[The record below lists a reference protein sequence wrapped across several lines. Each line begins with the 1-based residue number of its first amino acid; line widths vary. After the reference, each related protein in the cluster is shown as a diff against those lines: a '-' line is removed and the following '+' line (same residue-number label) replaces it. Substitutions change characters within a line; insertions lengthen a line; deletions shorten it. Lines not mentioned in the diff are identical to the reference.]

1 MSWILNFSSS
11 STFDHN
17 YFNTYKA
24 LLILTD
30 SGRQTG
36 TASPPVHIAAVAPVD
51 PLSSPLAVCHLI
63 LKVEGTAPWTPKPTI
78 RAQHIRMDRQT
89 DWRGQ
94 NVRQRTYWTC
104 MVGFGQLKQGQAHSG
119 WGWGRQAPTGQ
130 PSFLEGQRSR
140 SSRIIT
146 HLFMLIFQTIFII
159 NQLAIKFCI
168 VFLPGCILRNKMN
181 INKNNAFVLYS
192 LDIYAGNSKLFYECN
207 LKINKC

>member
-1 MSWILNFSSS
+1 MNFKFFIFIYFWSQLFQYLHSLIDTYWFRKANRYRIATSTHRGSGASRSFIFSTRCVSSNSESWRHRALNSK
-11 STFDHN
+11 THH
-17 YFNTYKA
+17 T
-24 LLILTD
+24 
-30 SGRQTG
+30 R
-36 TASPPVHIAAVAPVD
+36 
-51 PLSSPLAVCHLI
+51 
-63 LKVEGTAPWTPKPTI
+63 PT
-78 RAQHIRMDRQT
+78 HSDGQT